1 MPVFGQLDLLPQ
13 DGLVPRIT
21 ETFGVHL
28 EMESSHSAP
37 NYEYKVT
44 VNTLAASS
52 MVGLKAAWKNLMKRL
67 LCLDHMYI
75 MILHRRAVK

>member
-1 MPVFGQLDLLPQ
+1 M
-13 DGLVPRIT
+13 PRIT
-21 ETFGVHL
+21 ETFGMHL
-28 EMESSHSAP
+28 EMESSHAAP

-52 MVGLKAAWKNLMKRL
+52 TVGLIAAWKNPVKRL

-75 MILHRRAVK
+75 VILHQRAVK